1 MSVLDQ
7 LNQDMKAAMKAKD
20 KAKLKTI
27 RMLKASLQNEKLAKQ
42 DDLTEQE
49 ELDILAREKKQRL
62 DSLQEFK
69 QAGRDDLVD
78 EVEEELAIVA
88 EYLPEPLSDNEV
100 KEIVQSV
107 IDSVNASG
115 MQDMGK
121 VMGAIMPKVKGRAD
135 GNFVSEVVKA
145 KLSE

>member
-7 LNQDMKAAMKAKD
+7 LNQDMKVAMKAKD

-100 KEIVQSV
+100 KEIIQSV

-121 VMGAIMPKVKGRAD
+121 VMGAVMPKVKGRAD